1 MRERAR
7 ELSTRTDLYGN
18 YTIKDVPPGRYTLTV
33 ADSPG
38 VEPVPPATI
47 EIKGSWRVRHP
58 FRNGCE
64 AAGTARTRA
73 MIRNNPSA

>member
-18 YTIKDVPPGRYTLTV
+18 YTIEDVPPGRYTLTV

-47 EIKGSWRVRHP
+47 EIKGPGACVIHSV
-58 FRNGCE
+58 
-64 AAGTARTRA
+64 TAVKLPAPREREQ
-73 MIRNNPSA
+73 